1 MSNARKISDL
11 VSASPTEDFN
21 YDNGVFVVDIS
32 TNRVGVGIAAPTE
45 TLQVAGNVKVAD
57 GGTIGSATTAGAM
70 TIASDGIVTLVD
82 DLKIKDGGTIGSATT
97 AGAITIASGGGIT
110 LSGDLTLAT
119 NKKVQQKGACL
130 QSSTHQALFLG
141 A

>member
-1 MSNARKISDL
+1 MSNARKLADV

-57 GGTIGSATTAGAM
+57 GGTIGSATTADA
-70 TIASDGIVTLVD
+70 L
-82 DLKIKDGGTIGSATT
+82 
-97 AGAITIASGGGIT
+97 TIASGGGIT
-110 LSGDLTLAT
+110 FSGDLTLTT

-130 QSSTHQALFLG
+130 QSSTHQVIFLG

>member
-21 YDNGVFVVDIS
+21 FDNGVFVVDIS
-32 TNRVGVGIAAPTE
+32 TNRVGVGITAPTE
-45 TLQVAGNVKVAD
+45 ALQVAGNVKVAD
-57 GGTIGSATTAGAM
+57 GGTIGSATTAGAI

-97 AGAITIASGGGIT
+97 AGAITIASDGGIT
-110 LSGDLTLAT
+110 FAGDSTLAT
-119 NKKVQQKGACL
+119 NKKVKQKGAFL
-130 QSSTHQALFLG
+130 QSSTHQAIFLG

>member
-21 YDNGVFVVDIS
+21 FDNGVFVVDIS
-32 TNRVGVGIAAPTE
+32 TNRVGVGITAPTE
-45 TLQVAGNVKVAD
+45 ALQVAGNVKVAD
-57 GGTIGSATTAGAM
+57 GGTIGSATTAGA
-70 TIASDGIVTLVD
+70 
-82 DLKIKDGGTIGSATT
+82 
-97 AGAITIASGGGIT
+97 ITIASNGGIT
-110 LSGDLTLAT
+110 FAGDSTLAT
-119 NKKVQQKGACL
+119 NKKVKQKGAFL